1 MKYAAIF
8 SILGVS
14 LILLG
19 CKLEIIGWLFFWS
32 GISFSIVGCGY
43 GGLGAK
49 VFGKKSNGSIS
60 KLSLSLLLPY
70 LLLTW
75 IVWHIQR
82 WISQSSACHQIIPG
96 IWLGRR
102 PFLPELPDNIDLIID
117 LTSEFVEPYNVIARK
132 TYICIPTLD
141 NSVPPD
147 SSFQKLIEI
156 ILSWQG
162 NIYIHCALGYGRS
175 ATVVAGILLA
185 KGLVDNL
192 DEAEKFIEAK
202 RPGIK
207 LSQEQKS
214 LLKRV
219 FNLASY

>member
-8 SILGVS
+8 SILGVF

-19 CKLEIIGWLFFWS
+19 CKLGSIGWLLLWS
-32 GISFSIVGCGY
+32 GINFLTIGCGY
-43 GGLGAK
+43 GGLGAT
-49 VFGKKSNGSIS
+49 VFGKQSNGSIS
-60 KLSLSLLLPY
+60 RLSLSLLLPY

-102 PFLPELPDNIDLIID
+102 PFLHELPDNIDLIID
-117 LTSEFVEPYNVIARK
+117 LTAEFIEPYDVIANQ

-141 NSVPPD
+141 TSVPPD

-175 ATVVAGILLA
+175 ATVVAAIILA

-192 DEAEKFIEAK
+192 DEAEKLIEAK

-214 LLKRV
+214 LLQRV
-219 FNLASY
+219 FNLESY